1 MSSSRSDAPTPAREF
16 LGVGWRFPLR
26 VGPHGGFSY
35 SAGEQNIAESIWVIL
50 GTARGERQM
59 RPRFGCGIHDYVF
72 APTDETTRGDIAQ
85 QVRDALT
92 EFEPRVDVMDVSVEW
107 NPIAESTLVVRIAY
121 RIRSTNTFHN
131 LVYPFF
137 VGEGVRS

>member
-1 MSSSRSDAPTPAREF
+1 MSSPRSEPPVREF
-16 LGVGWRFPLR
+16 LGTGFGFPLR
-26 VGPHGGFSY
+26 VAPHGGFAWSV
-35 SAGEQNIAESIWVIL
+35 GERSVEEAIRIVL

-72 APTDETTRGDIAQ
+72 APTDETARGDVTQ

-92 EFEPRVDVMDVSVEW
+92 EFEPRIDVIDVDADWS
-107 NPIAESTLVVRIAY
+107 PAEENVLVVRIAY
-121 RIRSTNTFHN
+121 RVRSTNAYHN

-137 VGEGVRS
+137 VDEGVRG

>member
-1 MSSSRSDAPTPAREF
+1 MSSAPALARDF

-26 VGPHGGFSY
+26 VGAHGGFAF
-35 SAGEQNIAESIWVIL
+35 SAGEQDIEEAIWIIL

-92 EFEPRVDVMDVSVEW
+92 EFEPRIDVMDVTVSPTES
-107 NPIAESTLVVRIAY
+107 ESTLVVRISY

-131 LVYPFF
+131 VVYPFF
-137 VGEGVRS
+137 ADEGLRG